1 MYKVVTLDRETNREN
16 LSVVPAYL
24 AGAEDLFPHEA
35 GGGVSTICFREG
47 IQTISM

>member
-24 AGAEDLFPHEA
+24 AGAEDRFPHEEGA
-35 GGGVSTICFREG
+35 GDGNRTR
-47 IQTISM
+47 ISSLGS